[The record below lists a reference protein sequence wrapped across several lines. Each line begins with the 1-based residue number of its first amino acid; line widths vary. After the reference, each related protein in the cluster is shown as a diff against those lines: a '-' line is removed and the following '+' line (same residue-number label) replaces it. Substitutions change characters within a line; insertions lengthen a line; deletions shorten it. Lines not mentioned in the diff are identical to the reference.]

1 MKNFILEDLLRL
13 GKEAGLKSFEQV
25 IGSILQVLHVVLCIL
40 YLIGNLLTHSCCISG
55 RKSFDYNLYNSLRD
69 KICHINKYKSF
80 GSFQQVASNLD

>member
-25 IGSILQVLHVVLCIL
+25 IGSILHVVLCIL
-40 YLIGNLLTHSCCISG
+40 YLIGNLLTHSCCISE

-69 KICHINKYKSF
+69 KICHINKFKSF